1 LELLAML
8 QVRFAVLVDWEEL
21 DSFDPEMFEQKTVR
35 PIRLRVVNV
44 LKQWVDKHYYDFDAD
59 ERLQRRF
66 LRFVDEQVRVT
77 PGMETMAVRL
87 RNQMEKKVLFP
98 APIDHHLLMSTEP
111 PPPPLLPKGGC
122 SDLLDVE
129 PLEVARQLTLIESH
143 LFKQIQ
149 PKECLDQAWNKTHL
163 KRNAPN
169 ILNLIERFNQMAR
182 WISSEIVNEPKLRLR
197 AKLLRRFIE
206 VAAECDALNS
216 FNIIQEILAALN
228 SDSVYRLKATWKE
241 LKPKTLAQWE
251 ALQKLLSN
259 EHNYKAIR
267 VRLDESLA
275 KGPVLP
281 YLGVFLSDL
290 TFIEEGNKDKIDVG
304 KGEGQ
309 FEKLINFDK
318 RRKIAAVI
326 EKIRECQRSPYNF
339 KPVAEIQEV
348 IQFRLVE
355 AQVMNKDT
363 LYQQSLV
370 VEPRK
375 PPSGGTVRSSS

>member
-1 LELLAML
+1 VCFVLL
-8 QVRFAVLVDWEEL
+8 
-21 DSFDPEMFEQKTVR
+21 K
-35 PIRLRVVNV
+35 
-44 LKQWVDKHYYDFDAD
+44 
-59 ERLQRRF
+59 
-66 LRFVDEQVRVT
+66 
-77 PGMETMAVRL
+77 
-87 RNQMEKKVLFP
+87 
-98 APIDHHLLMSTEP
+98 
-111 PPPPLLPKGGC
+111 
-122 SDLLDVE
+122 
-129 PLEVARQLTLIESH
+129 
-143 LFKQIQ
+143 
-149 PKECLDQAWNKTHL
+149 
-163 KRNAPN
+163 
-169 ILNLIERFNQMAR
+169 
-182 WISSEIVNEPKLRLR
+182 
-197 AKLLRRFIE
+197 

>member
-1 LELLAML
+1 
-8 QVRFAVLVDWEEL
+8 
-21 DSFDPEMFEQKTVR
+21 
-35 PIRLRVVNV
+35 
-44 LKQWVDKHYYDFDAD
+44 
-59 ERLQRRF
+59 
-66 LRFVDEQVRVT
+66 
-77 PGMETMAVRL
+77 
-87 RNQMEKKVLFP
+87 
-98 APIDHHLLMSTEP
+98 
-111 PPPPLLPKGGC
+111 
-122 SDLLDVE
+122 
-129 PLEVARQLTLIESH
+129 
-143 LFKQIQ
+143 
-149 PKECLDQAWNKTHL
+149 
-163 KRNAPN
+163 
-169 ILNLIERFNQMAR
+169 
-182 WISSEIVNEPKLRLR
+182 
-197 AKLLRRFIE
+197 
-206 VAAECDALNS
+206 
-216 FNIIQEILAALN
+216 
-228 SDSVYRLKATWKE
+228 
-241 LKPKTLAQWE
+241 
-251 ALQKLLSN
+251 
-259 EHNYKAIR
+259 